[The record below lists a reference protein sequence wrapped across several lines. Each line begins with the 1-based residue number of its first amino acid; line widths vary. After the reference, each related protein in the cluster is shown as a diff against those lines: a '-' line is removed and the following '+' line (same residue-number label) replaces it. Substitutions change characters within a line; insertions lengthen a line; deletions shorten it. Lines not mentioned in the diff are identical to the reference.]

1 MTEHEIPRSKEPE
14 LLLQTRLF
22 QVLQETYQTEDG
34 QQHVQQIVR
43 HPGAV
48 AIVPVLDDG
57 RVCLIENYRQSARE
71 FLLEI
76 PAGTREP
83 DEEPLETARRELIEE
98 TGYRAEKI
106 EKLAQFFMSPGIL
119 DEQMHLF
126 LATGLTPGESDLQDG
141 EQIVPQLVTWDE
153 ARAMIRSG
161 KIRDSKTLVGLF
173 YYGMFLR

>member
-1 MTEHEIPRSKEPE
+1 MTLPE
-14 LLLQTRLF
+14 LPQLRESKVLLQARLF
-22 QVLQETYQTEDG
+22 RVAEETYETSDG
-34 QQHVQQIVR
+34 QEHVQQVVR

-57 RVCLIENYRQSARE
+57 RICLIQNYRQSARE

-83 DEEPLETARRELIEE
+83 NEEPLETARRELIEE
-98 TGYRAEKI
+98 TGYRAKKT

-126 LATGLTPGESDLQDG
+126 LATGLTPGQSDLQAG
-141 EQIVPQLVTWDE
+141 ELIVPRLVTWDE
-153 ARAMIRSG
+153 AREMICAG
-161 KIRDSKTLVGLF
+161 TIRDSKTLVGLL
-173 YYGMFLR
+173 YYGTFVR

>member
-1 MTEHEIPRSKEPE
+1 MSEPE
-14 LLLQTRLF
+14 TPRTRDTKVLLQARLF
-22 QVLQETYQTEDG
+22 RVIEETYETGDG
-34 QQHVQQIVR
+34 EEHVQQIVR

-57 RVCLIENYRQSARE
+57 RICLIQNYRQSARE

-83 DEEPLETARRELIEE
+83 NEEPLETARRELIEE
-98 TGYRAEKI
+98 TGYRAKKI

-126 LATGLTPGESDLQDG
+126 LATGLTPGESDLQAG
-141 EQIVPQLVTWDE
+141 ELIVPRLVTWGE
-153 ARAMIRSG
+153 ACDMIRSG
-161 KIRDSKTLVGLF
+161 TIRDSKTLVGLL
-173 YYGMFLR
+173 YYGTFVR